1 MNVDTTCTLQYLV
14 RRLVFW
20 SSIQYAYYIK
30 ANVCTEGDAIASRR
44 KGWEK
49 QGRNKREHG
58 GDVVAFIVFP
68 VESGQQVCS
77 KEIDATCQ
85 SKCKGT

>member
-1 MNVDTTCTLQYLV
+1 MKVDTTCPLLYLV

-20 SSIQYAYYIK
+20 SSIQYAYSIK
-30 ANVCTEGDAIASRR
+30 ANICTAGYAIIIRR

-49 QGRNKREHG
+49 QGWNKREHRR
-58 GDVVAFIVFP
+58 DVVAFIVFP
-68 VESGQQVCS
+68 VDSDQHVHS

-85 SKCKGT
+85 SQCKGT